1 MTTEAQKSAAPVA
14 AGKDD
19 WNVPKPAEIPRPTY
33 VPAAMALGLTFFF
46 WGFVTSPVVFIMGLL
61 VIAFALAS
69 WVREMRH
76 E

>member
-1 MTTEAQKSAAPVA
+1 MTTEHESTAPAA

-19 WNVPKPAEIPRPTY
+19 WNVPRPAEIPRPTY

-46 WGFVTSPVVFIMGLL
+46 WGFVTSPVVLIMGLL
-61 VIAFALAS
+61 VITFALAS